1 MSDSRPP
8 PTPAIRLPPPE
19 PPSRGLAIFWVV
31 SGAVL
36 LIVTLGCIFAVTGGN
51 FADDASILAVLCGS
65 PTLILG
71 AVFLWVGTRRLR

>member
-1 MSDSRPP
+1 MSD
-8 PTPAIRLPPPE
+8 PTPPSPAIQLPPPQ

-36 LIVTLGCIFAVTGGN
+36 VILTLGCIIAVTDGN
-51 FADDASILAVLCGS
+51 LTGDMSGIALLCGS

-71 AVFLWVGTRRLR
+71 AVLLWVGTRRLK

>member
-1 MSDSRPP
+1 MSDPTPP
-8 PTPAIRLPPPE
+8 PPPAIQLPPPQ

-36 LIVTLGCIFAVTGGN
+36 VILTLGCIVAATDGKVTGDMSGI
-51 FADDASILAVLCGS
+51 ALLCGS

-71 AVFLWVGTRRLR
+71 AVFLWVGARRLK